1 MTAWRVSDLVQKLTV
16 KCRGKSGQN
25 VELDVLDMSTGG
37 CMVDS
42 RRWAVD
48 EGSRALVQ
56 LPGLS
61 FQPVTVVWL
70 EDGKAGLAFESPM
83 HEAVLENLWQ
93 RLSVPSAA

>member
-1 MTAWRVSDLVQKLTV
+1 
-16 KCRGKSGQN
+16 
-25 VELDVLDMSTGG
+25 
-37 CMVDS
+37 
-42 RRWAVD
+42 
-48 EGSRALVQ
+48 VQ

>member
-1 MTAWRVSDLVQKLTV
+1 MTARRVSDLVQKLTV

-25 VELDVLDMSTGG
+25 VELDVLDISPGG

-42 RRWAVD
+42 KRWAVD
-48 EGSRALVQ
+48 EGQRALIQ

-61 FQPVTVVWL
+61 FQPVNIVWI
-70 EDGKAGLAFESPM
+70 EDGRAGLAFESPM
-83 HEAVLENLWQ
+83 HEAVLDNLWQ